1 MNIQS
6 VVSAYGAKP
15 YEPSAKSGKKAAPE
29 NTTAVLEKEQVE
41 FSDTSLNLQKMRNLI
56 DDIPDVRIAKVEEIK
71 LKIKYNGYPM
81 ETNLYKAVKHMVEQ
95 RIL

>member
-1 MNIQS
+1 MNPLPRAEKGS
-6 VVSAYGAKP
+6 P
-15 YEPSAKSGKKAAPE
+15 GKHDGCS
-29 NTTAVLEKEQVE
+29 EKEQVE

>member
-56 DDIPDVRIAKVEEIK
+56 DDIPDVRIAKVERS
-71 LKIKYNGYPM
+71 
-81 ETNLYKAVKHMVEQ
+81 VEDQVQ
-95 RIL
+95 RIPHGNQPVQSC